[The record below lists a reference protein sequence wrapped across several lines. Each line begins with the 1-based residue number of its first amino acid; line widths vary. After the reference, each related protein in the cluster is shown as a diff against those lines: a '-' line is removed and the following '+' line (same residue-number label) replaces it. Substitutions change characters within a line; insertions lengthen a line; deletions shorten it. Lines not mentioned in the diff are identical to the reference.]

1 MNLKTAI
8 LSIICVFP
16 ALLFPQTQKS
26 EENRLPES
34 ERIFSTVQ
42 RTDAKTQAAKSD
54 WRKQTKLGEITY
66 LLRMPD
72 SWTKERDEAA
82 RRSKIPSVR
91 GILAICTWEN
101 NTENL
106 RKNVSISE
114 SNYRHLIK
122 FADDNNL
129 AVLTWQNFGG
139 YLISTSSDEMTK
151 TQRRDTEF
159 MFNDRLAEWERGFRK
174 VLKKYNLPSNTTLA
188 YGFSGGAQMIHRI
201 ALRKPQYFSGI
212 HIHVNSSYDIP
223 TPNAKNIV
231 WLVTTGELEYGYAAS
246 TRFYQKMLDL
256 GYCVIFKAGENI
268 GHETNEQIENLSVE
282 FFKYMANFLP
292 DPTNPNWKVPPIDK
306 YYLLR
311 HPTYIGDYLNQV
323 AFPAETAVKQVGD
336 RKYMVALP
344 TKPIAQAWGPIME
357 NKPYDGSK

>member
-1 MNLKTAI
+1 M
-8 LSIICVFP
+8 
-16 ALLFPQTQKS
+16 
-26 EENRLPES
+26 
-34 ERIFSTVQ
+34 
-42 RTDAKTQAAKSD
+42 
-54 WRKQTKLGEITY
+54 
-66 LLRMPD
+66 
-72 SWTKERDEAA
+72 
-82 RRSKIPSVR
+82 
-91 GILAICTWEN
+91 
-101 NTENL
+101 

-323 AFPAETAVKQVGD
+323 AFPAETAVKQVGG

-344 TKPIAQAWGPIME
+344 TKPIAQAWGSIME
-357 NKPYDGSK
+357 NKPYESSQ